1 ENLTKNIGLE
11 GTMVSIGFVVGPM
24 LAGGLIILL
33 GVEGE
38 ESIIP
43 LIVLGLSLS
52 LLNIFL
58 CYLFKE
64 TNNHL
69 NKGKFDF
76 RSTVNP
82 LSNFREFLTL
92 KTKNR
97 LLYRLL
103 ILNACLVLTLGYYH
117 YYVTFISLGEL
128 SMSPKEISFFFTYM
142 GLISIIVSY
151 IFYTKLAHRVNPT
164 RFISIMALIG
174 VLVLLSYTFIG
185 ASKVLI
191 YVVVTI
197 DCLTLSLIPG
207 VLESQIGDQATKENR
222 GKIFGINQMISSLSS
237 IVTAVVF
244 GLLTIFSIELPF
256 YWFAICLVSLVFT
269 NTLVNTRQKTTASS
283 V

>member
-1 ENLTKNIGLE
+1 
-11 GTMVSIGFVVGPM
+11 
-24 LAGGLIILL
+24 
-33 GVEGE
+33 
-38 ESIIP
+38 
-43 LIVLGLSLS
+43 
-52 LLNIFL
+52 
-58 CYLFKE
+58 
-64 TNNHL
+64 
-69 NKGKFDF
+69 
-76 RSTVNP
+76 
-82 LSNFREFLTL
+82 
-92 KTKNR
+92 
-97 LLYRLL
+97 
-103 ILNACLVLTLGYYH
+103 
-117 YYVTFISLGEL
+117 
-128 SMSPKEISFFFTYM
+128 MSPKEISFFFTYM

-185 ASKVLI
+185 ASKMLI

-237 IVTAVVF
+237 ILTAVVF

-256 YWFAICLVSLVFT
+256 YWFAICLVPLVFT
-269 NTLVNTRQKTTASS
+269 NTMVNTRQKTTAGS